1 MAIGVY
7 FPFPSMSAENM
18 NDEGVRRLAEAG
30 LGAPSG
36 RLYHV
41 AFEAGSGVHVFDV
54 WDSQESFDAFGRTLM
69 PIMND
74 LGVDAGEPQI
84 SQVRNI
90 IQG

>member
-7 FPFPSMSAENM
+7 FPFPSMSAENY
-18 NDEGVRRLAEAG
+18 DEGVRRLEEAG
-30 LGAPSG
+30 QGAPSG
-36 RLYHV
+36 RRYHV

-69 PIMND
+69 PIMKD
-74 LGVDAGEPQI
+74 LGVDPGEPQI
-84 SQVRNI
+84 SQVHNI